1 MHQSFVLNAE
11 TVECQLSLKR
21 YYFSSFE
28 FLSTAYGYGSS
39 ELISI
44 FFAKPCAQS
53 FYRSSP
59 MSRAEDLY
67 TSGPHGLL
75 SYCITAL

>member
-44 FFAKPCAQS
+44 FLPCAQS

-59 MSRAEDLY
+59 MSRADDLD